1 MAEVYN
7 GWIMDLIKVK
17 KVNETYNKIIA
28 EPSLIMELSDF
39 FTFDVPGAKFMPEY
53 KNKVWDGKIRLLNTM
68 TCQLYAG
75 LNGYIESF
83 CESRGYNLEYLENVD
98 DDEFTYEDA
107 ESFINTLNIP
117 PAFEKRDY
125 QIEAFSHAIRKRR
138 SILLSPTASGK
149 SFIIYLIMRY
159 YATKTLI
166 IVPTTALVSQLA
178 TDFIDYGFN
187 SDRYVHRIFSGQD
200 KITDKPITISTW
212 QSIYKLPKEYFDSF
226 DLVIGDEAHL
236 FKAKSLISIM
246 RKLSNCKY
254 RFGFTG
260 TLDKTQTN
268 KLVLEGLFGQTKKVT
283 TTHELMQKKIVA
295 DLSIKCLVLNYP
307 NHIKKLIKTLD
318 YQSEMDFLCRL
329 PERNKYLINLALS
342 IEGNTMM
349 LFQYTEKHGKIL
361 YDMIKTIAPDRKVYY
376 VDGKVDG
383 DERETIRK
391 IVDKETNSIIIAS
404 YGTFSTG
411 TNIKNLNNIIFASPY
426 KSVVKVLQSIGRGLR
441 KSSTKTKAT
450 LYDIADDLSH
460 GQRNNI
466 TLSHFMER
474 ISIYNSEIFKYKIF
488 KVSINI

>member
-1 MAEVYN
+1 
-7 GWIMDLIKVK
+7 
-17 KVNETYNKIIA
+17 
-28 EPSLIMELSDF
+28 
-39 FTFDVPGAKFMPEY
+39 
-53 KNKVWDGKIRLLNTM
+53 
-68 TCQLYAG
+68 
-75 LNGYIESF
+75 
-83 CESRGYNLEYLENVD
+83 
-98 DDEFTYEDA
+98 
-107 ESFINTLNIP
+107 
-117 PAFEKRDY
+117 
-125 QIEAFSHAIRKRR
+125 
-138 SILLSPTASGK
+138 
-149 SFIIYLIMRY
+149 
-159 YATKTLI
+159 
-166 IVPTTALVSQLA
+166 
-178 TDFIDYGFN
+178 
-187 SDRYVHRIFSGQD
+187 
-200 KITDKPITISTW
+200 
-212 QSIYKLPKEYFDSF
+212 
-226 DLVIGDEAHL
+226 
-236 FKAKSLISIM
+236 
-246 RKLSNCKY
+246 
-254 RFGFTG
+254 
-260 TLDKTQTN
+260 
-268 KLVLEGLFGQTKKVT
+268 
-283 TTHELMQKKIVA
+283 MQKKIVA